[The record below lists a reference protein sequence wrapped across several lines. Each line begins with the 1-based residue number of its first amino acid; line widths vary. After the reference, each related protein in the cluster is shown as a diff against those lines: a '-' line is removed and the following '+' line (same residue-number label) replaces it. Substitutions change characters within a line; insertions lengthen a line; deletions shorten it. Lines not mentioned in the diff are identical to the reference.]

1 MHHYILVAAALANA
15 GQHATSIKTSKPTE
29 ITAAH
34 KQSSSLFQPGF
45 LVNAKL
51 HGMKEEKQG
60 HLKIT
65 KKTYAERLKTFAQ
78 ALCFSM
84 QKPSL
89 LKDLSEG
96 SQIER

>member
-1 MHHYILVAAALANA
+1 
-15 GQHATSIKTSKPTE
+15 
-29 ITAAH
+29 
-34 KQSSSLFQPGF
+34 LFQPGF

-65 KKTYAERLKTFAQ
+65 KTYAERLKTFGQ

-89 LKDLSEG
+89 PKDFSEG

>member
-1 MHHYILVAAALANA
+1 
-15 GQHATSIKTSKPTE
+15 
-29 ITAAH
+29 
-34 KQSSSLFQPGF
+34 
-45 LVNAKL
+45 
-51 HGMKEEKQG
+51 MKEGKQG
-60 HLKIT
+60 HLKIA
-65 KKTYAERLKTFAQ
+65 KTYAERLKTFAQ